1 MNLDPKLS
9 AALAS
14 YGRSFLAAATALWA
28 TGNTDPKAL
37 VAAGLAAVLPVALR
51 ALNKKDPA
59 FGLVANFALPQIT
72 KQINQIIDESNKKA
86 KKAVA
91 KKATAKK
98 KP

>member
-1 MNLDPKLS
+1 MKLDPKLT

-14 YGRSFLAAATALWA
+14 YGRSFLAAATALWV

-59 FGLVANFALPQIT
+59 FGLVANLAIPELSKT
-72 KQINQIIDESNKKA
+72 LNKIIDESNKKA

>member
-1 MNLDPKLS
+1 MKLDPKLS
-9 AALAS
+9 AMLAS
-14 YGRSFLAAATALWA
+14 YGRSFLAAAVALLA

-59 FGLVANFALPQIT
+59 FGLVANLALPEIT
-72 KQINQIIDESNKKA
+72 KQLNKILDDS
-86 KKAVA
+86 KKKVA

>member
-1 MNLDPKLS
+1 MKLDPKLT

-37 VAAGLAAVLPVALR
+37 VAAGLAAILPVALR

-59 FGLVANFALPQIT
+59 FGLVANLALPEIT
-72 KQINQIIDESNKKA
+72 KQLNAIIDGSKK
-86 KKAVA
+86 KVA
-91 KKATAKK
+91 KKATTKK

>member
-1 MNLDPKLS
+1 MKLDPKLT

-14 YGRSFLAAATALWA
+14 YGRSFLAAATALWV

-59 FGLVANFALPQIT
+59 FGLVANFALPEIT
-72 KQINQIIDESNKKA
+72 KQINKIIDDSKK
-86 KKAVA
+86 KTA

-98 KP
+98 TK

>member
-1 MNLDPKLS
+1 MKLDPKLT

-37 VAAGLAAVLPVALR
+37 VAAGLAAILPVALR

-59 FGLVANFALPQIT
+59 FGLVANFALPEIT
-72 KQINQIIDESNKKA
+72 KQINKIIDDSKK
-86 KKAVA
+86 KTA

-98 KP
+98 TK

>member
-1 MNLDPKLS
+1 MKLDPKLI

-59 FGLVANFALPQIT
+59 FGLVANLALPEIT
-72 KQINQIIDESNKKA
+72 KHINKILDDSKK
-86 KKAVA
+86 KTA
-91 KKATAKK
+91 KKATVKK
-98 KP
+98 TK

>member
-1 MNLDPKLS
+1 MKLDPKLT
-9 AALAS
+9 AMLAS

-59 FGLVANFALPQIT
+59 FGLVANLALPEVS
-72 KQINQIIDESNKKA
+72 KMLNQIIDGSKK
-86 KKAVA
+86 KVA
-91 KKATAKK
+91 KKATIKK

>member
-1 MNLDPKLS
+1 MKLDPKLT

-59 FGLVANFALPQIT
+59 FGLVANFALPEVT
-72 KQINQIIDESNKKA
+72 KKINKILDESNKK
-86 KKAVA
+86 VA

-98 KP
+98 TK

>member
-1 MNLDPKLS
+1 MKLDPKLT
-9 AALAS
+9 AMLAS

-59 FGLVANFALPQIT
+59 FGLVAKLALPEVN
-72 KQINQIIDESNKKA
+72 KMLNQIIDGSKK
-86 KKAVA
+86 KVA
-91 KKATAKK
+91 KKATTKK

>member
-1 MNLDPKLS
+1 MKLDPKLT

-14 YGRSFLAAATALWA
+14 YGRSFLAAVTALWA

-37 VAAGLAAVLPVALR
+37 VAAGLAAILPVALR

-59 FGLVANFALPQIT
+59 FGLVANLALPEIT
-72 KQINQIIDESNKKA
+72 KQLNAIIDGSKK
-86 KKAVA
+86 KVA
-91 KKATAKK
+91 KKATTKK

>member
-1 MNLDPKLS
+1 MKLDPKLS

-59 FGLVANFALPQIT
+59 FGLVANFALPEIT
-72 KQINQIIDESNKKA
+72 KQINKIIDDSKK
-86 KKAVA
+86 KTA

-98 KP
+98 TK

>member
-1 MNLDPKLS
+1 MKLDPKLS

-59 FGLVANFALPQIT
+59 FGLVANLALPEIT
-72 KQINQIIDESNKKA
+72 KQINKILDDSKK
-86 KKAVA
+86 KTA

>member
-1 MNLDPKLS
+1 MKLDPKLI

-14 YGRSFLAAATALWA
+14 YGRSFLAAATALWV

-37 VAAGLAAVLPVALR
+37 LAAGLAATLPVALR

-59 FGLVANFALPQIT
+59 FGLIGNLALPEIT
-72 KQINQIIDESNKKA
+72 KTLNKLIDDSNKKA

-91 KKATAKK
+91 KKATVKK
-98 KP
+98 TK

>member
-1 MNLDPKLS
+1 MKLDPKLT

-59 FGLVANFALPQIT
+59 FGLVANFALPEIT
-72 KQINQIIDESNKKA
+72 KQINKILDDSKK
-86 KKAVA
+86 KTA

-98 KP
+98 TK

>member
-1 MNLDPKLS
+1 MKLDPKLT
-9 AALAS
+9 AMLAS

-59 FGLVANFALPQIT
+59 FGLVANLALPEVS
-72 KQINQIIDESNKKA
+72 KMLNQIIDGSKK
-86 KKAVA
+86 KVA
-91 KKATAKK
+91 KKATTKK